1 MTAKTGINACYDALE
16 RLKNG
21 KPLNQKFIGLTPDK
35 LTASIVS
42 QEAGYDSGYLK
53 RGRTSHQ
60 AIMAM
65 IDSTKAD
72 AKNGPSTLSKAEII
86 RREKHKSDK
95 LKAELEQ
102 TKQLLEESLSREVLL
117 THKLKEL
124 ERRLINESNV
134 INLGVNK
141 P

>member
-1 MTAKTGINACYDALE
+1 MTKKIGINACYDALE

-21 KPLNQKFIGLTPDK
+21 KPFNQKFIGITPDK
-35 LTASIVS
+35 ITASIVS

-65 IDSTKAD
+65 IDSTKAH
-72 AKNGPSTLSKAEII
+72 AKNDTSTLSKAEIM

-95 LKAELEQ
+95 LKAALEKTQ
-102 TKQLLEESLSREVLL
+102 QLLEESLSREVLL

-124 ERRLINESNV
+124 ERRLINKPNV
-134 INLGVNK
+134 ISLGANK
-141 P
+141 S

>member
-1 MTAKTGINACYDALE
+1 MTKKIGIKACYDALE

-21 KPLNQKFIGLTPDK
+21 KPFNQKFIGVTPDK
-35 LTASIVS
+35 ITASIVS

-65 IDSTKAD
+65 IDSIKAD
-72 AKNGPSTLSKAEII
+72 AKNNTSTLSKAEII
-86 RREKHKSDK
+86 RREKYKSDK
-95 LKAELEQ
+95 LKAALDQTNRLLEQ
-102 TKQLLEESLSREVLL
+102 SLSREVLL

-134 INLGVNK
+134 TNLGVNK